1 MSKLITL
8 SEYLTLL
15 LLDLATETATF
26 FSKSIIVGVWLGTQ
40 LSNLISHKL
49 SLALKGLIFTSKHIL
64 IVLVGRL
71 HIMLVFESLVQAV
84 DGLLLSIEFA
94 IIVLDHGVAFVL
106 KALVLGLCLNKLSLE
121 LLKLFIALASERL
134 REISPNRL
142 SLGRLES

>member
-1 MSKLITL
+1 
-8 SEYLTLL
+8 
-15 LLDLATETATF
+15 
-26 FSKSIIVGVWLGTQ
+26 
-40 LSNLISHKL
+40 
-49 SLALKGLIFTSKHIL
+49 
-64 IVLVGRL
+64 
-71 HIMLVFESLVQAV
+71 MLVFESLVQAV